1 MQMASTSNNKE
12 EFYMAEVL
20 VVTSKIKKL
29 AKEQGMRTA
38 ADAVQALSDGVAA
51 KMKEGIEKA
60 KAAGKKT
67 VQASD
72 LV

>member
-1 MQMASTSNNKE
+1 MS
-12 EFYMAEVL
+12 EVM
-20 VVTSKIKKL
+20 VVTSKVKKL
-29 AKEQGMRTA
+29 AKEQGMRTS
-38 ADAVQALSDGVAA
+38 ADAVQTLSEFVAA

-72 LV
+72 LA